1 MEWGADA
8 DGAEDCCIIDDA
20 DNCCFTDGTDNCCF
34 TDGAEDG
41 CITNAL
47 PMVGVLPKRSTA
59 ISPPTRNKYRSKGA
73 WFSEAAR

>member
-8 DGAEDCCIIDDA
+8 DGAEDGCIIDDA
-20 DNCCFTDGTDNCCF
+20 DDCCFIDDAEDGCL

-41 CITNAL
+41 CFTNAL